1 MKNKLEAEL
10 KELAKKI
17 QEANPRNVTELQSVA
32 RELYEKL
39 TILAFTE
46 KNLATFSSESQR
58 EKDPSV
64 KEKEKEVTSKA
75 KEPAVSQAFSNGSS
89 SERDEYLPDGTEYN
103 DSEAITEPNT
113 EKIKDI
119 VAQMPP
125 ETQKLDF
132 LVQDIFSQEAGKPR
146 EEDKKPE
153 PVKEAPKR
161 EEPVKEEPKPEPVR
175 EEPKQEQPVKEE
187 QKKEE
192 PKQEEKKEEPKQEEK
207 KDFRDIGVDYDN
219 LPSFEPVKKQQEK
232 ERPRSLNDRLKKGF
246 NIGLNER
253 LAFIRHLFEGNTA
266 DYNRVIS
273 QLNTFNS
280 LDEAKKFIQLV
291 VKPDYKHWQGKEEY
305 ENKFME
311 LVENKFGQ

>member
-1 MKNKLEAEL
+1 MKNKLETEL
-10 KELAKKI
+10 KDLAKKI
-17 QEANPRNVTELQSVA
+17 QDSNMHTAAELQSQA

-46 KNLATFSSESQR
+46 ENLAAFSSEKDR
-58 EKDPSV
+58 EKESGSQL
-64 KEKEKEVTSKA
+64 KEFATKSKEA
-75 KEPAVSQAFSNGSS
+75 AVSQSFSNGTS
-89 SERDEYLPDGTEYN
+89 SERDDYLPDGTEYN

-132 LVQDIFSQEAGKPR
+132 LVQDIFSQEVNKPS
-146 EEDKKPE
+146 EEDEKPK
-153 PVKEAPKR
+153 PVKEAPKP
-161 EEPVKEEPKPEPVR
+161 EEPVIEEPKSEPVKEEQ
-175 EEPKQEQPVKEE
+175 KQEQPVKEE

-192 PKQEEKKEEPKQEEK
+192 PKQEEKKVEPVQEKQ

-219 LPSFEPVKKQQEK
+219 LPAFEPVKKQQDK
-232 ERPRSLNDRLKKGF
+232 ERPKSLNDRLKKGF

-280 LDEAKKFIQLV
+280 LEEAKKFIQLV